1 MALVDEA
8 SPELLTGDMEDTA
21 NRLTSCYNRHWQTK
35 RWPKLWKKELVV
47 KVFKK
52 GSLHEYNNWRGVTLP
67 PVTSKTFCRM
77 LLERIKKVVDKK
89 FERSR
94 LSLDPRKVQLNTSLY
109 LVTSGAGK

>member
-1 MALVDEA
+1 M
-8 SPELLTGDMEDTA
+8 
-21 NRLTSCYNRHWQTK
+21 
-35 RWPKLWKKELVV
+35 
-47 KVFKK
+47 
-52 GSLHEYNNWRGVTLP
+52 HEYNNWRGVTLS

-77 LLERIKKVVDKK
+77 LLERIKKGVDKK